1 MMARHRQSASSLT
14 KRASFLKPEKGRDP
28 DGNIIQGYFEQFNV
42 AASVQPL
49 RGGEEIMQA
58 RMQSKAP
65 AIITVRASSQSR
77 QITSEWRIRIDGH
90 EYDVKEDPRESQ
102 NRAFLEMLAEA

>member
-1 MMARHRQSASSLT
+1 MAQHRQSASRLT
-14 KRASFLKPEKGRDP
+14 KRARFLKPDQRPDP
-28 DGNIIQGYFEQFNV
+28 DGNIIQGYIEQFSV
-42 AASVQPL
+42 AANVQPL

-77 QITSEWRIRIDGH
+77 QITSEWRIRIDGR